1 MAMFILLVLI
11 TAIPA
16 YLLGSVNGA
25 IIASKVL
32 YRKDIRDYGSG
43 NPGLTN
49 FYRTFGKGGAL
60 LVVFIDVFKTIAPV
74 IFGGW
79 LFANFP
85 DMVLPA
91 RNPLDA
97 YFQEPAAFWPF
108 DMYFQDVLLG
118 QAVAGLFVVLGHCF
132 PVFYKFAGGKG
143 IMAIGAIVIVLD
155 WRLALIAWGVF
166 ILITALTR
174 YVSLASMIGCT
185 AFAVSMRILEIGGI
199 PEFAVI
205 LLIVILVHIRH
216 AANIK
221 RLIKGEESKLSLSRK
236 KS

>member
-1 MAMFILLVLI
+1 MLFIILVLI

-25 IIASKVL
+25 LIASKVL

-60 LVVFIDVFKTIAPV
+60 IVVFIDVAKTIAPL

-79 LFANFP
+79 IFANFSELVP
-85 DMVLPA
+85 SFV
-91 RNPLDA
+91 
-97 YFQEPAAFWPF
+97 WPF
-108 DMYFQDVLLG
+108 DTYFDEVFFG
-118 QAVAGLFVVLGHCF
+118 RTVASLFVVLGHCF
-132 PVFYKFAGGKG
+132 PVFYKFMGGKG

-155 WRLALIAWGVF
+155 WRIALAAWGVF
-166 ILITALTR
+166 VLITILTR
-174 YVSLASMIGCT
+174 YVSLGSMIGSI
-185 AFAVSMRILEIGGI
+185 AIAVSVIVFDIGGI
-199 PEFAVI
+199 PEFVVI
-205 LLIVILVHIRH
+205 ALIVILVHIRH
-216 AANIK
+216 FPNIK
-221 RLIKGEESKLSLSRK
+221 RLVKGEESKLNLSRK

>member
-1 MAMFILLVLI
+1 MSFFLLILI

-16 YLLGSVNGA
+16 YVLGSVNGA
-25 IIASKVL
+25 IIASKLL
-32 YRKDIRDYGSG
+32 YRKDIRGYGSG

-60 LVVFIDVFKTIAPV
+60 LVVLIDVFKTIAPV

-79 LFANFP
+79 LFSNFP

-91 RNPLDA
+91 VNPFDA
-97 YFQEPAAFWPF
+97 TFSEQAAFWPF
-108 DMYFQDVLLG
+108 DVYFQENLLG

-185 AFAVSMRILEIGGI
+185 ALAVSMRILGIGGI
-199 PEFAVI
+199 PEFVVI
-205 LLIVILVHIRH
+205 VLIAILVHIRH